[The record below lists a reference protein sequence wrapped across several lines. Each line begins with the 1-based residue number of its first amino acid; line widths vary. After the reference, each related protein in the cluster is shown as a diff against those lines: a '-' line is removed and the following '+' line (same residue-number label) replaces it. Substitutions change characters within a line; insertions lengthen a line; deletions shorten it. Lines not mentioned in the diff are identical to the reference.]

1 MLELAAALLA
11 LMGLAHAYLGER
23 YILMRLARR
32 DSLLP
37 PLFGSSEFTLGTLR
51 FVWHLIAVP
60 WGTMAYL
67 LLVLSHGD
75 ASRDQLLTAIGASAS
90 LSALMPFWF
99 TRGRHWSWLVF
110 LLIGGLVLGA

>member
-11 LMGLAHAYLGER
+11 LMGVAHAYLGER
-23 YILMRLARR
+23 YILSRLARR
-32 DSLLP
+32 EAQLP
-37 PLFGSSEFTLGTLR
+37 PLLGGTAFTLGTLR

-67 LLVLSHGD
+67 LLVLAHSD
-75 ASRDQLLTAIGASAS
+75 PSRDQLLTAIGASAS

-99 TRGRHWSWLVF
+99 TRGRHLSWLVF